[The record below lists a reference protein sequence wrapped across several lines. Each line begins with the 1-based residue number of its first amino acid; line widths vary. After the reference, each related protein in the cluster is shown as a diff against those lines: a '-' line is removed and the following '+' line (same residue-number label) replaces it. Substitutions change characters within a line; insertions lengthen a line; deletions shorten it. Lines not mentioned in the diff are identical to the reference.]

1 MSSEWKSQ
9 TPQEVSEELDRARR
23 RGAELAANPMRAVA
37 AAYDAP
43 SGRVMLELA
52 NGCLFG
58 FPPRLVEG
66 LQDASERQLEN
77 VTIDGPGVALHWED
91 LDVDILVAPLLAG
104 VFGTKVWM
112 RELGRRGGSAMSR
125 AKARAS
131 RANGKKGGRP
141 RK

>member
-1 MSSEWKSQ
+1 
-9 TPQEVSEELDRARR
+9 
-23 RGAELAANPMRAVA
+23 
-37 AAYDAP
+37 
-43 SGRVMLELA
+43 MLELA

-58 FPPRLVEG
+58 FPPTLVEG
-66 LQDASERQLEN
+66 LQDAAVQQLEN
-77 VTIDGPGVALHWED
+77 VTIDGPGVALRWEE

-112 RELGRRGGSAMSR
+112 QELGRRGGSVTSR
-125 AKARAS
+125 AKARAA